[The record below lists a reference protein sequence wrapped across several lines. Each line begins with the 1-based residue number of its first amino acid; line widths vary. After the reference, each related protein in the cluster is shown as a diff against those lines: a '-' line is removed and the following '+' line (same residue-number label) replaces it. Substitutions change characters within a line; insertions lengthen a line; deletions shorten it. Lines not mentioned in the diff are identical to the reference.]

1 MINRDD
7 SIIFR
12 NPSSNVRASFSNETK
27 DEQNN
32 GEGEKKKERGRRRS
46 RRNVGRNVGVGSTT
60 DGVITPG

>member
-32 GEGEKKKERGRRRS
+32 GEGEKKRRGEEG
-46 RRNVGRNVGVGSTT
+46 GRGETLVETSALVAQPT
-60 DGVITPG
+60 V